1 MEWAIRTA
9 GSERLTEPL
18 FAWVSGAAA
27 EVRGR
32 SVGKHQPVQMITLVN
47 DDSAASAACGTQG
60 GCA

>member
-1 MEWAIRTA
+1 MA
-9 GSERLTEPL
+9 GSERLTELL
-18 FAWVSGAAA
+18 FAWVSGAAV

-32 SVGKHQPVQMITLVN
+32 SVGKHQPVEMITLVN